1 MMREP
6 PSDQLTQK
14 QRLSLF
20 HTTSLPLHERL
31 TIPDGDINV
40 ALFLRIG
47 ARSVHFSSANLGP
60 LALHARGVEDA
71 ATLRR
76 LGFDSLSLVD
86 RVFATEAAAAFGA
99 DAVKA
104 VFLIEPHDAVAVA
117 GCDAMHILNVTVED
131 LVRLCAG
138 APLEATAVL
147 QQSPSVAGV
156 TAKSLLDSGL
166 RGKQLHALGITA
178 SILRNEGAS
187 DAEVVKLMA

>member
-1 MMREP
+1 MLREP
-6 PSDQLTQK
+6 LSHELTQK
-14 QRLSLF
+14 QRMLLF
-20 HTTSLPLHERL
+20 HTTSLPVHERL
-31 TIPDGDINV
+31 TIPDAEINV

-47 ARSVHFSSANLGP
+47 ARSVHLSSANLGP

-104 VFLIEPHDAVAVA
+104 SFLLEPHDAVAVA
-117 GCDAMHILNVTVED
+117 GCDAVHILNLTVDD
-131 LVRLCAG
+131 LVQLCAG

-147 QQSPSVAGV
+147 QQSSSVAGV
-156 TAKSLLDSGL
+156 TAQALLDSGL
-166 RGKQLHALGITA
+166 RGKQLHGLGITA
-178 SILRNEGAS
+178 AVLRAQGAS
-187 DAEVVKLMA
+187 DADVLKLMM